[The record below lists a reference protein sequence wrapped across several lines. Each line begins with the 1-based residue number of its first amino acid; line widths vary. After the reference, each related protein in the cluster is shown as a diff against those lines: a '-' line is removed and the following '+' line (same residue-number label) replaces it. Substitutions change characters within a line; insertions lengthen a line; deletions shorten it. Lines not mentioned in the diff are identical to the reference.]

1 MLWIAG
7 SLDSSLRVEL
17 NRVVPFRGLV
27 SGLSYYGEG
36 ELVVSLGDE
45 CYCVA
50 VSSLEL
56 ERVAGVRAA
65 GACCVDEEEYPGP
78 IYYARGRGSGH

>member
-1 MLWIAG
+1 MIKGA
-7 SLDSSLRVEL
+7 
-17 NRVVPFRGLV
+17 
-27 SGLSYYGEG
+27 GLSDDSEG

-56 ERVAGVRAA
+56 ERVSSMGAGE
-65 GACCVDEEEYPGP
+65 ACRIDWEEYSGP
-78 IYYARGRGSGH
+78 VYYARGSGGGH

>member
-65 GACCVDEEEYPGP
+65 GACCVDEEEYPSP
-78 IYYARGRGSGH
+78 V

>member
-1 MLWIAG
+1 LVG
-7 SLDSSLRVEL
+7 LRAFVERL
-17 NRVVPFRGLV
+17 GCETLFGLRKGA
-27 SGLSYYGEG
+27 GLSDDGEG
-36 ELVVSLGDE
+36 ELVVFLGDE

-65 GACCVDEEEYPGP
+65 GACCVDEYEDF
-78 IYYARGRGSGH
+78 R